1 MNLEQGVAI
10 LPAQSLVVSSSYQ
23 DLAQTKFG
31 VLFQSLRYQDP
42 YEAIGTINRW
52 VQAQT
57 GDKVQKLVS
66 NMDVRT
72 QLLLAT
78 VAYYQSMYRQSEG
91 GVSSQRAGSAVRRRG
106 FRSTPRLTSCF
117 CSSPV
122 QPGSVRPLTRPSP
135 RTSVSTW
142 TSITSSWFP

>member
-1 MNLEQGVAI
+1 MAI
-10 LPAQSLVVSSSYQ
+10 LPAQSLLVSSSYR

-31 VLFQSLRYQDP
+31 VLFQSLSYQDP
-42 YEAIGTINRW
+42 YEAAGTINRW

-57 GDKVQKLVS
+57 GDKVQQLVS
-66 NMDVRT
+66 NLDVQT

-106 FRSTPRLTSCF
+106 FRSTPCLTSCF
-117 CSSPV
+117 CPV